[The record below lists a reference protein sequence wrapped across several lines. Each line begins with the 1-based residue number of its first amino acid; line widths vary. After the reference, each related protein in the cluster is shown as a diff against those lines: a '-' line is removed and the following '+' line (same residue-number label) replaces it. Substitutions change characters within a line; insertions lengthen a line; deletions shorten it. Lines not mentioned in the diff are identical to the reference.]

1 MIKFTTFI
9 VTLLFSNFLHADE
22 IRKWKD
28 ENGKIHY
35 GDMQSAPA
43 KSERVAIPTSR
54 NADVVVDSQ
63 GKPAKPGSKA
73 VLSEKAESYDL
84 PPERI
89 QKCAGLAK
97 EVAILASATKLDFST
112 FKRMKPMEDQI
123 RLTCPSTG
131 FECTLS
137 KVHPEKDRCEPFAW
151 FGGKDFIRSTMDGTQ
166 FRLEVH

>member
-9 VTLLFSNFLHADE
+9 VALLFSNLLHADE

-28 ENGKIHY
+28 ENGKTHY
-35 GDMQSAPA
+35 GDMQSAPV
-43 KSERVAIPTSR
+43 KSERVAITTSR
-54 NADVVVDSQ
+54 NADVVADPQ
-63 GKPAKPGSKA
+63 GKPTKPGSET
-73 VLSEKAESYDL
+73 VLSEKAESYGL

-89 QKCAGLAK
+89 QKCAALAK
-97 EVAILASATKLDFST
+97 AVVILASSTKFDFSS

-137 KVHPEKDRCEPFAW
+137 KAHPEQDRCEPFAW
-151 FGGKDFIRSTMDGTQ
+151 FGGKDFIRSTMDGTR
-166 FRLEVH
+166 FKLEVH